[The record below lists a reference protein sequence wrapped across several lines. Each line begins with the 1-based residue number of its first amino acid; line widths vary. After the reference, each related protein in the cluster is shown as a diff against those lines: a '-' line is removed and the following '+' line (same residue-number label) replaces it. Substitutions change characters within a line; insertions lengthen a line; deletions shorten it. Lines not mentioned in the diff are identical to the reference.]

1 MRQTLSRCLLLLVL
15 FGGTAAAQANLYA
28 EGMQRG
34 GKLYAEGKYGKARKA
49 YLTASKA
56 APADWRPRFFN
67 VVCLLQLA
75 VLEDQGQRRTGFLEQ
90 ARRQTDLLV
99 SETDVKDYT
108 DPLPLYLYG
117 LGLFYLDRYKEAI
130 DKLESSL
137 NSQPDRL
144 ARYAVIDLRSHL
156 YRALGRTYHSRALTW
171 LNAGKY
177 EDAST
182 FLTQAERY
190 LPKDSHAFVDLQRNM
205 AFVDTT
211 LTRYDSAVKRFR
223 KCIELNPKGRA
234 RYLGM
239 IANIHVALSELDEAE
254 KVLAE
259 VPPDATDREVVAVR
273 CFLATARATQAGP
286 GTERMTYALDLYKR
300 VIPGY
305 PKKDRY
311 RLIKEYGY
319 LVVNEAIDAGD
330 VTEADRKLLLGLEKM
345 LKVEVEERPECAFL
359 YFTLARAYA
368 LLGRGEEQHRY
379 EQLGARKK
387 AEFNTLNPKERF
399 DAEGRARCGN

>member
-1 MRQTLSRCLLLLVL
+1 
-15 FGGTAAAQANLYA
+15 
-28 EGMQRG
+28 
-34 GKLYAEGKYGKARKA
+34 
-49 YLTASKA
+49 ASKA

-273 CFLATARATQAGP
+273 CFLAKARATQAGP
-286 GTERMTYALDLYKR
+286 GTKQMTYALDLFQR

-305 PKKDRY
+305 LKKDRY

-319 LVVNEAIDAGD
+319 LVVNEAIDVGD
-330 VTEADRKLLLGLEKM
+330 VTEADRKLLLDLEKM
-345 LKVEVEERPECAFL
+345 LKAEIEERPECAFL
-359 YFTLARAYA
+359 YYLLARIYQV
-368 LLGRGEEQHRY
+368 LGRGEEQMRY
-379 EQLGARKK
+379 ETLHESKK
-387 AEFNTLNPKERF
+387 AEFSALNAKERF